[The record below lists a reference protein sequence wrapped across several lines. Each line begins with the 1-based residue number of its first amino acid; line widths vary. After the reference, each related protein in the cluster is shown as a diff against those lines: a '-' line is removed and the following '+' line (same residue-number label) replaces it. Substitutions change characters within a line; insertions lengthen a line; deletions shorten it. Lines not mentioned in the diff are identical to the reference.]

1 MRVNPLFAPLV
12 VACCLF
18 CSAPSWADPAALP
31 SIDPAQP
38 SAKAL
43 KDVQNAQRDEASLRQ
58 WLNNNGFVHQ
68 VSTRASDLVV
78 NALSFLGVKYH
89 YGGDSARSG
98 FDCSGFVRY
107 VYQETLGTVLPHNAA
122 QQAREGEKISENQLR
137 PGDLVF
143 FNTLR
148 HAFSH
153 VGIYI
158 GNGQFIHSP
167 RPGQS
172 IRIENLDMP
181 YWAKRFDGARRILT
195 GASAPLDASGLIPS
209 AEAANLPKADSAAD
223 NAPAAR

>member
-1 MRVNPLFAPLV
+1 MRIYPLFLPAVFASCLV
-12 VACCLF
+12 
-18 CSAPSWADPAALP
+18 CSAPAWADPGVLP
-31 SIDPAQP
+31 KIDPPQP
-38 SAKAL
+38 SADAVREVK
-43 KDVQNAQRDEASLRQ
+43 NAQRDDASLKQ
-58 WLNNNGFVHQ
+58 WLANNGFVHQ

-107 VYQETLGTVLPHNAA
+107 VYQETLGTVLPRSAA
-122 QQAREGEKISENQLR
+122 EQAREGEKISESQLR

-148 HAFSH
+148 RAFSH

-167 RPGQS
+167 RPGQTV
-172 IRIENLDMP
+172 RIESLDAP

-195 GASAPLDASGLIPS
+195 GQHTEVAQDDPQQQATGSSQNGQ
-209 AEAANLPKADSAAD
+209 
-223 NAPAAR
+223 

>member
-1 MRVNPLFAPLV
+1 MRVNPLFASIAF
-12 VACCLF
+12 ACCML
-18 CSAPSWADPAALP
+18 CSTSAWADPGALP
-31 SIDPAQP
+31 QIDPAQP
-38 SAKAL
+38 SARAVQ
-43 KDVQNAQRDEASLRQ
+43 DVQNAQRDDASLKQ
-58 WLNNNGFVHQ
+58 WLSQNGFVHQ

-78 NALSFLGVKYH
+78 NALSFLGVKYR

-122 QQAREGEKISENQLR
+122 QQAREGEKISESQLK

-148 HAFSH
+148 RAFSH
-153 VGIYI
+153 VGMYI

-167 RPGQS
+167 RPGETV
-172 IRIENLDMP
+172 RVENLDTP

-195 GASAPLDASGLIPS
+195 GAQTEVAQDDTQLQPAPSDPGGQ
-209 AEAANLPKADSAAD
+209 
-223 NAPAAR
+223 

>member
-1 MRVNPLFAPLV
+1 MRFSPVFLPIAFV
-12 VACCLF
+12 WCLW
-18 CSAPSWADPAALP
+18 CGTPAWADPVAL
-31 SIDPAQP
+31 SKIDPPQP
-38 SAKAL
+38 SAHAAR
-43 KDVQNAQRDEASLRQ
+43 VVSAAQRDEAALKQ
-58 WLNNNGFVHQ
+58 WLTENGLVQQ

-78 NALSFLGVKYH
+78 NALSFLGVKYR

-107 VYQETLGTVLPHNAA
+107 IYQETLGLVLPHNAA
-122 QQAREGEKISENQLR
+122 EQAREGEKISESQLR

-148 HAFSH
+148 RAFSH

-167 RPGQS
+167 RPGQAV
-172 IRIENLDMP
+172 RIEDLDAP

-195 GASAPLDASGLIPS
+195 RGHTEVAQDDPQPQ
-209 AEAANLPKADSAAD
+209 AAGDQAGGP
-223 NAPAAR
+223 

>member
-1 MRVNPLFAPLV
+1 MRVNPLYVPFAF
-12 VACCLF
+12 ACCVL
-18 CSAPSWADPAALP
+18 CSTPAWADSVALP
-31 SIDPAQP
+31 QIDPAQP
-38 SAKAL
+38 SASAVR
-43 KDVQNAQRDEASLRQ
+43 DVQSAQRDDASLKQ
-58 WLNNNGFVHQ
+58 WLTSNGFVHQ

-78 NALSFLGVKYH
+78 NALSFLGVKYR

-122 QQAREGEKISENQLR
+122 QQAREGEKIPESQLR

-148 HAFSH
+148 RAFSH

-167 RPGQS
+167 RTGET
-172 IRIENLDMP
+172 IRVESLDAP
-181 YWAKRFDGARRILT
+181 YWARRFDGARRILT
-195 GASAPLDASGLIPS
+195 GTHTEVAQDDPQQTVPSDAGGQ
-209 AEAANLPKADSAAD
+209 
-223 NAPAAR
+223 

>member
-1 MRVNPLFAPLV
+1 MRVNPLFASFV
-12 VACCLF
+12 FACCML
-18 CSAPSWADPAALP
+18 CRTPAWADSVVLP
-31 SIDPAQP
+31 QIDPAQP
-38 SAKAL
+38 SARAVQ
-43 KDVQNAQRDEASLRQ
+43 DVQNAQRDDASLKQ
-58 WLNNNGFVHQ
+58 WLTNNGFVHQ

-78 NALSFLGVKYH
+78 NALSFLGVKYR

-122 QQAREGEKISENQLR
+122 QQAREGEKISESQLR

-148 HAFSH
+148 RAFSH
-153 VGIYI
+153 VGMYI

-167 RPGQS
+167 RPGETV
-172 IRIENLDMP
+172 RVENLDTP

-195 GASAPLDASGLIPS
+195 GAHTEVAQDDPQQPAPSDPGGQ
-209 AEAANLPKADSAAD
+209 
-223 NAPAAR
+223 

>member
-1 MRVNPLFAPLV
+1 MRVNPWFVSKAL
-12 VACCLF
+12 ACCVL
-18 CSAPSWADPAALP
+18 CTASAWADPGSLAQVTP
-31 SIDPAQP
+31 QQP
-38 SAKAL
+38 SAAAVR
-43 KDVQNAQRDEASLRQ
+43 DVQQSTQRDEASLKQ
-58 WLNNNGFVHQ
+58 WLANNGFVQQ

-89 YGGDSARSG
+89 YGGDTARSG

-107 VYQETLGTVLPHNAA
+107 VYQETLGTVLPHSAA
-122 QQAREGEKISENQLR
+122 EQAREGEKIAESQLR

-148 HAFSH
+148 RAFSH

-195 GASAPLDASGLIPS
+195 SASAPLDAGGLMPS
-209 AEAANLPKADSAAD
+209 AEAANLPKTDAAD
-223 NAPAAR
+223 NTPSAH

>member
-1 MRVNPLFAPLV
+1 MRVNPLFVSLAV
-12 VACCLF
+12 VCCTL
-18 CSAPSWADPAALP
+18 CTTPAWADPVTLP
-31 SIDPAQP
+31 QVDPAQP
-38 SAKAL
+38 SAKAVQ
-43 KDVQNAQRDEASLRQ
+43 DVKNAQRDDASLKQ
-58 WLNNNGFVHQ
+58 WLTNNGFVHQ

-78 NALSFLGVKYH
+78 NALSFLGVQYH
-89 YGGDSARSG
+89 YGGDTARSG

-122 QQAREGEKISENQLR
+122 QQAREGEKISESQLK

-148 HAFSH
+148 RAFSH

-167 RPGQS
+167 RPGQT
-172 IRIENLDMP
+172 IRIEDLDAP

-195 GASAPLDASGLIPS
+195 GTHTEVAQDDPQPQTASDQTGGQ
-209 AEAANLPKADSAAD
+209 
-223 NAPAAR
+223 

>member
-1 MRVNPLFAPLV
+1 MRVNPLFAQIAL
-12 VACCLF
+12 ACCLIGP
-18 CSAPSWADPAALP
+18 CGSASVWADPRVLP
-31 SIDPAQP
+31 QIDPAQP
-38 SAKAL
+38 SEKAVQ
-43 KDVQNAQRDEASLRQ
+43 DVQNAQRDDASLRQ
-58 WLNNNGFVHQ
+58 WLTQNGFVHQ

-122 QQAREGEKISENQLR
+122 QQAREGEKIPESQLK

-148 HAFSH
+148 RAFSH

-158 GNGQFIHSP
+158 GDGQFIHSP
-167 RPGQS
+167 RPGQTV
-172 IRIENLDMP
+172 RIENLDSP
-181 YWAKRFDGARRILT
+181 YWAKRFDGARRIMT
-195 GASAPLDASGLIPS
+195 SPQTEIAQDDPGSSPS
-209 AEAANLPKADSAAD
+209 DIAAQAGQ
-223 NAPAAR
+223 